1 LFQRALA
8 AVAVVLVSGTTSAFA
23 AGAAD
28 YYFWRP
34 ASRDGAARPWAVLL
48 PGTSGL
54 SIFNDHEHYFRAAV
68 WLNSRGVDALV
79 IDYHGASALVPAAK
93 EGTPGDRVAAI
104 VADALAVERGED
116 RMQGYCPGA
125 VIGWALGGSGAWTL
139 ASAEPIDPALKA
151 VAMFYPALLRARPYR
166 NALPVLVLQGTA
178 DDVLPERELRE
189 FVARRS
195 GRSAPVEIIA
205 FEGAAHGF
213 DVPSLQ
219 PPRTLRFPPLT
230 GQPQNFAYDQE
241 AAQAA
246 HQALERFLREHGVI
260 GGTCAGG

>member
-1 LFQRALA
+1 MLKRALA
-8 AVAVVLVSGTTSAFA
+8 AVAVVLMWSATSAFA

-34 ASRDGAARPWAVLL
+34 AARDGAARPWAVLL

-68 WLNSRGVDALV
+68 WLNQRGVDALV

-93 EGTPGDRVAAI
+93 EGTPGDRIAAV
-104 VADALAVERGED
+104 VADALVSERGEG

-125 VIGWALGGSGAWTL
+125 VIGWALGGSGAW
-139 ASAEPIDPALKA
+139 AIAQAEPIDPALKA

-166 NALPVLVLQGTA
+166 NALPALVLQGTA
-178 DDVLPERELRE
+178 DDVLPERELRA
-189 FVARRS
+189 FVAGRS
-195 GRSAPVEIIA
+195 GRSAPVEIVA

-213 DVPSLQ
+213 DVPSLM

-230 GQPQNFAYDQE
+230 GQPQNFAYDQDG
-241 AAQAA
+241 AQRA
-246 HQALERFLREHGVI
+246 QLALEKFLREQGVI

>member
-1 LFQRALA
+1 MLKRALA
-8 AVAVVLVSGTTSAFA
+8 AVAVVLMWSATSAFA

-34 ASRDGAARPWAVLL
+34 AARDGAARPWAVLL

-54 SIFNDHEHYFRAAV
+54 SIFNDHEHYFRAAI

-93 EGTPGDRVAAI
+93 EGTPGDRIAAV
-104 VADALAVERGED
+104 VADALVSERGEG

-125 VIGWALGGSGAWTL
+125 VIGWALGGSGAW
-139 ASAEPIDPALKA
+139 AIAQAEPIDPALKA

-166 NALPVLVLQGTA
+166 NALPALVLQGTA
-178 DDVLPERELRE
+178 DDVLPERELRA
-189 FVARRS
+189 FVAGRS
-195 GRSAPVEIIA
+195 GRSAPVEIVA

-213 DVPSLQ
+213 DVPSLM

-230 GQPQNFAYDQE
+230 GQPQNFAYDSE
-241 AAQAA
+241 AARSANL
-246 HQALERFLREHGVI
+246 ALEKFLRDQGVV
-260 GGTCAGG
+260 GGMCAGG